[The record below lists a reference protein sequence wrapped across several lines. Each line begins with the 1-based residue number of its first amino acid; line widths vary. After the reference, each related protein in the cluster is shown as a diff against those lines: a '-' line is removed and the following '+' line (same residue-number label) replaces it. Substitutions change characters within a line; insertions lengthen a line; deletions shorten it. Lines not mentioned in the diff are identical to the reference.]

1 MPELKAK
8 NVDYMVDLE
17 TVGRWAGC
25 PILTIGAVIFDRNGE
40 ELGDEFYQAIEFDS
54 CLDVGLV
61 ADPETHQLWMQQ
73 SPEARAAA
81 WDDQNKLR
89 IDEALTKFTSWIRQH
104 SQMDQTVI
112 WGNGSGFDNEILKL
126 AFVKCGLTVPWKFWN
141 DRDLRTLK
149 DIAPSVALVREGTHH
164 HALDDAKY
172 QARLAM
178 KMFAA
183 MREKQTA
190 IVKAA
195 KPPRVKPLDKKFD
208 KPAKRK

>member
-1 MPELKAK
+1 MTIK

-17 TVGRWAGC
+17 TVGTYAGC

-40 ELGDEFYQAIEFDS
+40 ELGDEFYQAVEYQS

-61 ADPETHQLWMQQ
+61 ADPNTFQWWQEQ
-73 SPEARAAA
+73 SAEAKAAA
-81 WDDQNKLR
+81 WHDQKQVR
-89 IDEALTKFTSWIRQH
+89 IDEALKMFETWLRKH
-104 SQMDQTVI
+104 SQKDQTLI

-126 AFVKCGLTVPWKFWN
+126 AYIRCGLSIPWGFRG
-141 DRDLRTLK
+141 DRDFRTLK
-149 DIAPSVALVREGTHH
+149 DLAPPVFVNDGGVHH

-195 KPPRVKPLDKKFD
+195 RKPRTKPLDKKFD
-208 KPAKRK
+208 KPAKVR